1 MLFKNS
7 HKTQGKMFTVIDH
20 NILSTPMT
28 IISLEGMI
36 LIRTLQRLGF
46 VLRSSHFLS
55 SAIHSISKAFTRPS
69 ASEAV
74 SVGWR
79 CFSSSGIL
87 LPSFRTLSI
96 QEIVRSDKKPAASG
110 ILYRGLCHWPF
121 HFLAEH
127 LK

>member
-7 HKTQGKMFTVIDH
+7 HKNHGKMFTVIDH

-28 IISLEGMI
+28 IISLEGMV
-36 LIRTLQRLGF
+36 LIRALQRLGF
-46 VLRSSHFLS
+46 VLRTSDVLS
-55 SAIHSISKAFTRPS
+55 SAIHSLSKVFTRPS
-69 ASEAV
+69 APEAV

-96 QEIVRSDKKPAASG
+96 QEIVRSDKNPAVSLGFCTEVLASAIG
-110 ILYRGLCHWPF
+110 PSIFC
-121 HFLAEH
+121 
-127 LK
+127 